1 MYYYKKVIDK
11 QIVSVEAKSHASRS
25 PHFIKSTKEEY
36 DTFITSLPEPEP
48 PEPVRDLAAE
58 IDELK
63 ARMDNIKKLKQ

>member
-11 QIVSVEAKSHASRS
+11 QIVSVEAKTLDATIPNFVKATKAEYNEFIASLLVV
-25 PHFIKSTKEEY
+25 E
-36 DTFITSLPEPEP
+36 

-63 ARMDNIKKLKQ
+63 ARIDNIKELRQ